1 MSKGG
6 GCSHHK
12 CLVMVAFTEIIS
24 DKKKNMVLWISYKGT
39 KLRQVWQILWRV
51 CARACAQLLSRVHP
65 MHCSAP
71 GSSVQRKYQVCLL
84 SLLVCHTYYCCWIL
98 GHEWEDSGPLYC
110 GTETR
115 GIILKEQKG
124 KILSLLFKLPVSCD
138 RPQNAKWNYS
148 HCF

>member
-6 GCSHHK
+6 CCSHHK
-12 CLVMVAFTEIIS
+12 CLVMVVFTEIIN
-24 DKKKNMVLWISYKGT
+24 DKKKNMVLQIRYKGT
-39 KLRQVWQILWRV
+39 KLRQAWWMLWRV
-51 CARACAQLLSRVHP
+51 CSCVCSVVSTPCTVAPQAPLSREK
-65 MHCSAP
+65 C
-71 GSSVQRKYQVCLL
+71 QVWLL

-115 GIILKEQKG
+115 GIMLKEQKG

-138 RPQNAKWNYS
+138 RPQNVKWNYS